1 MKTKKKTIPKK
12 TEEAPEYV
20 DVANVKNRR
29 PSSETTN
36 SLKPNGEIV
45 LAELMPLPLPKKY
58 SLLSGSR

>member
-1 MKTKKKTIPKK
+1 MKTSVPKK
-12 TEEAPEYV
+12 TDPEEAPEYV
-20 DVANVKNRR
+20 DVAVKNRR